1 MSKLMLR
8 TCPTRL
14 PGRIPK
20 LPGDIQTRLATF
32 LCVTSTP
39 LGLPVVPNFEN
50 VSFQQLLADVMGE
63 EERMELR
70 SSESPREVPYQ
81 MCK

>member
-1 MSKLMLR
+1 MKTTPGSNIPMSKLMLR

-39 LGLPVVPNFEN
+39 LGLPVVPSFEN
-50 VSFQQLLADVMGE
+50 VSFQLLLANG
-63 EERMELR
+63 RRR
-70 SSESPREVPYQ
+70 SYRAAL
-81 MCK
+81 